1 MAGGR
6 RGEGVTPAETLAAA
20 RGNVVGPYVPA
31 REEWLEGCIVPIR
44 WRGVRDG
51 PWRMGVW
58 GPLGSSSEAPVWGI
72 VTSTDGHDVGY
83 EKALDLTRPEVQDHL
98 VRRGAPEWARKLP
111 AALWVWAVSGKVME
125 DVLKPWEPWY
135 GRAEIRIGTRKTRR
149 CTLSPTASGCWEW
162 SYDVV
167 APEHRQIVCATVE
180 TGPEGMAC
188 ADLAALRAG
197 CILEEPDGWLVPL
210 PDGGIGFWPREGA

>member
-1 MAGGR
+1 M
-6 RGEGVTPAETLAAA
+6 TPAEQLAAA

-31 REEWLEGCIVPIR
+31 REEWLEGSIVPIR

-98 VRRGAPEWARKLP
+98 VRGGAPAWARDIP
-111 AALWVWAVSGKVME
+111 AALWVWATGVEPKVVFPKWVAVDHFANPWERAMGLPGLIVGVYRFGWRVEVGGKV
-125 DVLKPWEPWY
+125 
-135 GRAEIRIGTRKTRR
+135 
-149 CTLSPTASGCWEW
+149 
-162 SYDVV
+162 V
-167 APEHRQIVCATVE
+167 ATGPE

-188 ADLAALRAG
+188 ADVAALRIG
-197 CILEEPDGWLVPL
+197 CILEEPDG
-210 PDGGIGFWPREGA
+210 

>member
-1 MAGGR
+1 M
-6 RGEGVTPAETLAAA
+6 TPAEQLAAA

-31 REEWLEGCIVPIR
+31 REEWLKGSIVPIR

-111 AALWVWAVSGKVME
+111 AALWVWAAVGYLPDALCQWYRSAQMMRKGLRDDDYWLVHALTDGWKVYALHGLE
-125 DVLKPWEPWY
+125 
-135 GRAEIRIGTRKTRR
+135 
-149 CTLSPTASGCWEW
+149 ASG
-162 SYDVV
+162 
-167 APEHRQIVCATVE
+167 PE
-180 TGPEGMAC
+180 TGAEGMAC
-188 ADLAALRAG
+188 ADVAALRAG
-197 CILEEPDGWLVPL
+197 CVLEEPDGWLVPT
-210 PDGGIGFWPREGA
+210 PDGGIGFWPLERA